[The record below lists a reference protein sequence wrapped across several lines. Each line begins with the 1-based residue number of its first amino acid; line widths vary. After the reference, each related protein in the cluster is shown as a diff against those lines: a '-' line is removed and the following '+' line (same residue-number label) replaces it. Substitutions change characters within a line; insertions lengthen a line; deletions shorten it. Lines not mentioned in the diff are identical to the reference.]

1 MQRVA
6 RGDARAFTVLVDR
19 YAAAVRHW
27 AWQITQHEAD
37 ADDICQEVYIRLWRS
52 AARFD
57 PNQAR
62 LATWL
67 RTITRNLALNQV
79 QRRKGP
85 EPSETTDLN
94 QLPDSAPD
102 LESQLQQSQQYDWL
116 IESMA
121 RLPPRQQEA
130 MRLIYG
136 QGLSNRQA
144 AEQMQLNL
152 KALEALLVRAKR
164 QLRLAFLAQ
173 TPTPSERVTH
183 A

>member
-6 RGDARAFTVLVDR
+6 RGDSRAFAVLVDR
-19 YAAAVRHW
+19 YAAVVRHW

-37 ADDICQEVYIRLWRS
+37 ADDICQEAYIRLWRS

-57 PNQAR
+57 PDQAR

-67 RTITRNLALNQV
+67 RTITRNLALNQL
-79 QRRKGP
+79 RRRRGQ
-85 EPSETTDLN
+85 ELDDTDLN
-94 QLPDSAPD
+94 HLADPSAD
-102 LESQLQQSQQYDWL
+102 LESQIQRSQQNDWL
-116 IESMA
+116 VESIA

-130 MRLIYG
+130 MRLVYG

-144 AEQMQLNL
+144 AEQMQLGL

-164 QLRLAFLAQ
+164 HLRQAILAHP
-173 TPTPSERVTH
+173 PTPSERVTH